1 MKNLTKNIEFLKLQE
16 RQPAL
21 AQWLTEFSSL
31 CDPFSKQDLS
41 WGLLGNG
48 LMIEAADK
56 DAYLDFLKWV
66 SDITGA
72 KFFEVQQDSLQSLKD
87 LISKA
92 DGPTII
98 FIESGGWLEAEN
110 PSEEDLAN
118 KKLVSEALDLINGT
132 SKVITSLCSSFGEI
146 AEVFRYQNKFDR
158 HILWASPKPNF
169 HASDFLEQLGTDIVS
184 DDLLYDQHR
193 LGCIL
198 CLDFESKRRFGML
211 EKALKRV
218 AFREKRKIGLQDV
231 LQVAINGTGE
241 GLSFQDYSDLNQIAV
256 HEAGH
261 AVIAM
266 IESEFESIPDLVSI
280 IPSKDMAGVMVQNYK
295 QNYSG
300 SLFRSFSQVRTS
312 IRVDLAGRVAEE
324 IILGELNVGAD
335 CANSDLKE
343 ASWKAFNL
351 MAKNGFS
358 FDYGTNPYD
367 GDGLLVV
374 LKGCFEADSEDYR
387 NMAKKFIQMQYR
399 AVKLILE
406 CNKPLLMAIKD
417 ALLEKRLLLKSD
429 LERLTDDL
437 VSLHKIAA

>member
-1 MKNLTKNIEFLKLQE
+1 MKKLSENIEFLKLQQ

-21 AQWLTEFSSL
+21 AQWLDEFNSL
-31 CDPFSKQDLS
+31 CVTPTGNKLPWD
-41 WGLLGNG
+41 LLGNG
-48 LMIEAADK
+48 LMVEAADK

-72 KFFEVQQDSLQSLKD
+72 KFIEVQQDSLQSLKD
-87 LISKA
+87 LISEA

-98 FIESGGWLEAEN
+98 FIESGRWLEAEN
-110 PSEEDLAN
+110 PSEDDLAN
-118 KKLVSEALDLINGT
+118 KKLVSEALNLINGT
-132 SKVITSLCSSFGEI
+132 SKVITSICSSFGEI

-158 HILWASPKPNF
+158 HILWATPKPNF

-184 DDLLYDQHR
+184 DDLLNDQHR

-241 GLSFQDYSDLNQIAV
+241 GLSFQDYPDPNQIAA

-261 AVIAM
+261 AVVAM
-266 IESEFESIPDLVSI
+266 AESGFEVFPDWVSI
-280 IPSKDMAGVMVQNYK
+280 IPSKDMAGVMVQDYRHI
-295 QNYSG
+295 YSG
-300 SLFRSFSQVRTS
+300 NIFRSFTQVRS
-312 IRVDLAGRVAEE
+312 AIRVDLAGRVAEE
-324 IILGELNVGAD
+324 LILGELNVGAD

-343 ASWKAFNL
+343 ASWKALNL
-351 MAKNGFS
+351 MARNGFS
-358 FDYGTNPYD
+358 ADYGTNPYN
-367 GDGLLVV
+367 GEGLLVV
-374 LKGCFEADSEDYR
+374 VKGYFDADSEDYR

-399 AVKLILE
+399 AVRLILE
-406 CNKPLLMAIKD
+406 SNKPLLMAIKD

-429 LERLTDDL
+429 LERLACDL
-437 VSLHKIAA
+437 VSPHKIAA

>member
-1 MKNLTKNIEFLKLQE
+1 MKNLTKNIEFLKLQG

-21 AQWLTEFSSL
+21 VQWLTEFSSL
-31 CDPFSKQDLS
+31 CDPFSKQDLT

-56 DAYLDFLKWV
+56 DAYLNFLKWV
-66 SDITGA
+66 SDITDA
-72 KFFEVQQDSLQSLKD
+72 KFIEVKQDSLQSLKD

-132 SKVITSLCSSFGEI
+132 SKVITSICSSFGEI
-146 AEVFRYQNKFDR
+146 AEIFRYKNKFDR

-184 DDLLYDQHR
+184 DDLLNDQHR

-198 CLDFESKRRFGML
+198 CLDFASKRRFGML
-211 EKALKRV
+211 ERALKRV
-218 AFREKRKIGLQDV
+218 AIREKRKIDLQDV